1 MKLLFMGPPGAGKGT
16 QAQLI
21 CDRYSI
27 PQISTGEILR
37 AAVKNGTEMGKKAQE
52 FMNAGKLVPDEVVI
66 GIVRDRLKEPDAAR
80 GYILD
85 GFPRTI
91 EQADALGKML
101 SEMGAKLDIALNLN
115 VPDEELVRRL
125 LERAR
130 KEGRADDT
138 EPVIKNRLKTY
149 NDQTRPLIEYYREH
163 GILKE
168 IDGLGGLDEITGRI
182 KEALAAVEG

>member
-16 QAQLI
+16 QAALLCKQY
-21 CDRYSI
+21 DI

-37 AAVKNGTEMGKKAQE
+37 AAVKNGTDMGKKAQE
-52 FMNAGKLVPDEVVI
+52 YMNAGKLVPDEVVI
-66 GIVRDRLKEPDAAR
+66 GIVRDRIKEPDAQK

-91 EQADALGKML
+91 EQADALGAML
-101 SEMGAKLDIALNLN
+101 AGMNQKLDAALNLN
-115 VPDEELVRRL
+115 VPDDELVRRL
-125 LERAR
+125 MDRAR
-130 KEGRADDT
+130 KDGRADDT

-149 NDQTRPLIEYYREH
+149 NDQTLPLIEYYRRA

-168 IDGLGGLDEITGRI
+168 IDGLGSLDDITRKI
-182 KEALAAVEG
+182 QEALASVK

>member
-16 QAQLI
+16 QAQII
-21 CDRYSI
+21 CKEKNI

-37 AAVKNGTEMGKKAQE
+37 AAIAKGTEMGLKAKSY
-52 FMNAGKLVPDEVVI
+52 MDAGGLVPDEVVI
-66 GIVRDRLKEPDAAR
+66 GIIKDRIREDDAQP

-91 EQADALGKML
+91 EQADALKGIL
-101 SEMGAKLDIALNLN
+101 ADMGQALDVAINIV
-115 VPDEELVRRL
+115 VPDDELISRL

-130 KEGRADDT
+130 KDGRADDT

-149 NDQTRPLIEYYREH
+149 NEQTKPLIDYYQAE
-163 GILKE
+163 GVLAE
-168 IDGLGGLDEITGRI
+168 VDGLGGLEEITDRI
-182 KEALAAVEG
+182 RAALAK

>member
-16 QAQLI
+16 QAEII
-21 CDRYSI
+21 CKEHSI

-37 AAVKNGTEMGKKAQE
+37 AAVKNGTEMGKKASE
-52 FMNAGKLVPDEVVI
+52 AMNAGQLVPDEVVI
-66 GIVRDRLKEPDAAR
+66 GIVRDRIQEPDAKN

-101 SEMGAKLDIALNLN
+101 EGMGQKLDVALNLD
-115 VPDEELVRRL
+115 VPDDELVKRL
-125 LERAR
+125 LERAQ
-130 KEGRADDT
+130 KDGRADDT

-149 NDQTRPLIEYYREH
+149 NDQTAPLIDYYQKK
-163 GILKE
+163 GILKP
-168 IDGLGGLDEITGRI
+168 IDGLGSMAEITDRI
-182 KEALAAVEG
+182 RKALA